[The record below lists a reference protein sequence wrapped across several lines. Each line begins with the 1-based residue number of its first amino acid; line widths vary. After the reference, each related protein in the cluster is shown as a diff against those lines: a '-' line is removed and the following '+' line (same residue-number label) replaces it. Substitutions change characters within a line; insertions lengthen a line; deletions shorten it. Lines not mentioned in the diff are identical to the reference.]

1 MFKKLLVGVMSVAI
15 TLALLYNFGPKESI
29 QKLEG
34 DYPSVPTLSHT
45 LEAFVRAKEDTV
57 KGLKPNN
64 EARIIWADPETK
76 SKTPYSIVYIHGFGA
91 SQMEGDPVHRRLA
104 AHFGANLYLTRLT
117 EHGIKRNN
125 AFEYLSAEKLVADAR
140 EAFMIAKSLG
150 ERVIVVGTSMGGA
163 LSLILASERPEIEA
177 VLLYS
182 PCIVEYGN
190 QLDAFFQ
197 PWQGYLMEKAMTNE
211 NGVLLSPREGD
222 KAKYWSEEY
231 HVNAYSSLAVLL
243 RSKMTK
249 QTFSK
254 IKQPLF
260 MGYYFQDEENQDKVV
275 SVPAMLEMYEELGT
289 PESLK
294 KKQAFPESGD
304 HVIGSSIT
312 SGDWKGVL
320 EASIGFLERVV
331 KVPPVQTARADMDN
345 QTFPQEQHLPAE
357 ENR

>member
-15 TLALLYNFGPKESI
+15 TLALLYNFGPQESL

-34 DYPSVPTLSHT
+34 DYPVVPALPDE
-45 LEAFVRAKEDTV
+45 LEAYVSGKEDTV
-57 KGLKPNN
+57 QGLKENN
-64 EARIIWADPETK
+64 EARIIWADPQVK
-76 SKTPYSIVYIHGFGA
+76 NRTPFSIIYIHGFGA

-104 AHFGANLYLTRLT
+104 EHFGANLYLARLS
-117 EHGIKRNN
+117 EHGIKRKN
-125 AFEYLSAEKLVADAR
+125 AFEYLTADQLVADAR
-140 EAFMIAKSLG
+140 EAYMIAKSLG
-150 ERVIVVGTSMGGA
+150 DRVIVVGTSMGGA
-163 LSLILASERPEIEA
+163 LSLVLASERPDIHA

-182 PCIVEYGN
+182 PCIIEYGN

-211 NGVLLSPREGD
+211 DGVLLSPREGD

-243 RSKMTK
+243 RSKMTE

-254 IKQPLF
+254 VKQPLF
-260 MGYYFQDEENQDKVV
+260 MGYYYQDEENQDKVV

-289 PESLK
+289 PEELK
-294 KKQAFPESGD
+294 RKQAFPASGD

-312 SGDWKGVL
+312 SGDWEGVL
-320 EASIGFLERVV
+320 NASIEFLEKTVQVSPSGR
-331 KVPPVQTARADMDN
+331 PVD
-345 QTFPQEQHLPAE
+345 PV
-357 ENR
+357 

>member
-1 MFKKLLVGVMSVAI
+1 MFKKTLVAVMSVAI
-15 TLALLYNFGPKESI
+15 ALALLYNFGPKESI

-34 DYPSVPTLSHT
+34 DYPVVPTLPDELDAYVST
-45 LEAFVRAKEDTV
+45 KEDTV
-57 KGLKPNN
+57 QGLKENN
-64 EARIIWADPETK
+64 EARIVWADPETK
-76 SKTPYSIVYIHGFGA
+76 RKTPYSIVYIHGFGA

-104 AHFGANLYLTRLT
+104 AHFGANLYLARLA

-125 AFEYLSAEKLVADAR
+125 TFEYLSADRLVADAR
-140 EAFMIAKSLG
+140 EAYMIGKSLG
-150 ERVIVVGTSMGGA
+150 ASVIVVGTSMGGA
-163 LSLILASERPEIEA
+163 LSLILASERPDIHA

-211 NGVLLSPREGD
+211 DGVLLSPREGD

-243 RSKMTK
+243 RSKMNK
-249 QTFSK
+249 STFSK
-254 IKQPLF
+254 VKQPLF
-260 MGYYFQDEENQDKVV
+260 MGYYYKDEENQDKVV

-289 PESLK
+289 PEELK
-294 KKQAFPESGD
+294 NKQAFPASGD

-312 SGDWKGVL
+312 SGDWEGVL
-320 EASIGFLERVV
+320 KASIKFLEETVGIS
-331 KVPPVQTARADMDN
+331 PSGQLADAM
-345 QTFPQEQHLPAE
+345 
-357 ENR
+357 

>member
-15 TLALLYNFGPKESI
+15 TLALLYNFGPKESL

-34 DYPSVPTLSHT
+34 DYPVVPALSDE
-45 LEAFVRAKEDTV
+45 LEAYVYGKEDTV
-57 KGLKPNN
+57 QGLKENN
-64 EARIIWADPETK
+64 EARIVWANPEVK
-76 SKTPYSIVYIHGFGA
+76 DKTPFSIVYIHGFGA

-104 AHFGANLYLTRLT
+104 EHFGANLYLARLS

-125 AFEYLSAEKLVADAR
+125 AFEYLTADKLVADAR
-140 EAFMIAKSLG
+140 EAYMIAKSLG
-150 ERVIVVGTSMGGA
+150 DRVLVVGTSMGGA
-163 LSLILASERPEIEA
+163 LSLILASERPDIHA

-182 PCIVEYGN
+182 PCIAEYGN

-197 PWQGYLMEKAMTNE
+197 PWQGYLMETTMTNE
-211 NGVLLSPREGD
+211 DGVLLSPREGD

-243 RSKMTK
+243 RSKMTQ

-254 IKQPLF
+254 VKQPLF
-260 MGYYFQDEENQDKVV
+260 MGYYYQDEENQDKVV
-275 SVPAMLEMYEELGT
+275 SVPAMLEMYERLGT

-294 KKQAFPESGD
+294 KKQAFPASAD

-312 SGDWKGVL
+312 SGDWEGVL
-320 EASIGFLERVV
+320 NASIDFLEKTV
-331 KVPPVQTARADMDN
+331 KIPSAQTARDGIN
-345 QTFPQEQHLPAE
+345 S
-357 ENR
+357 